1 MKEDILLYE
10 DGIKQILHDIASEN
24 GFYIKHLESGLD
36 KLYPLIYLNL
46 IHTIFQ
52 CYRKEKHD
60 MSKEKN
66 LKIKDTLYAIK
77 ERRANMDC
85 RVFSVKIQEN
95 RLSKAK
101 SEKLKRCFLEAK
113 WLYNAILATE
123 TLTLEDT
130 SSVQVKVKDS
140 FEVREIKTLSAQ
152 MKQSVVD
159 SAKTNVFNLS
169 KAKKHGV
176 KVGKLQFKK
185 ECNEINLK
193 QFGQTYMIKDKNKI
207 HIQRIGILVVNGL
220 EQINL
225 DEVEFANA
233 KLIQKS
239 SGFYINLTVYSN
251 KQPQSN
257 VEKEVLGVDMGIK
270 DQLIFSNGVK
280 VNFYLEES
288 ERLKGLMR
296 KLARQTKGSNQHK
309 QTLHRI
315 EKIYEHYNNKKNDV
329 VNKLNFVLSE
339 NYIICFQDE
348 LLRQWKR
355 RKSKR
360 RFSFGRKVQHGI
372 LGRAKDKLRKN
383 PFNVMLESYV
393 PTTQTCPKCG
403 CLTKHSLDKRSY
415 HCNNCGFENSD
426 RDIHSANMMVLLS
439 GYGTYRSLNTDTV
452 STERM
457 IGFLDSL
464 SNLGVVVSTTN
475 SMEARCL

>member
-1 MKEDILLYE
+1 MYE
-10 DGIKQILHDIASEN
+10 ERNRKIK
-24 GFYIKHLESGLD
+24 ESG
-36 KLYPLIYLNL
+36 KA
-46 IHTIFQ
+46 T
-52 CYRKEKHD
+52 R
-60 MSKEKN
+60 
-66 LKIKDTLYAIK
+66 

-85 RVFSVKIQEN
+85 RVFSVKVQEN
-95 RLSKAK
+95 RLSNAK
-101 SEKLKRCFLEAK
+101 KEKLKRCFLEAK

-140 FEVREIKTLSAQ
+140 FEIRPINTLSVQ
-152 MKQSVVD
+152 MKQSVAD
-159 SAKTNVFNLS
+159 SVKTNVSNLS
-169 KAKKHGV
+169 KARKHSL
-176 KVGKLQFKK
+176 KVGRLQFKK

-193 QFGQTYMIKDKNKI
+193 QFGKTYKVKSHNKI
-207 HIQRIGILVVNGL
+207 SVQNIGVLVVNGL
-220 EQINL
+220 EQINI

-233 KLIQKS
+233 KLIQKP
-239 SGFYINLTVYSN
+239 SGYYINITTYSE
-251 KQPQSN
+251 KQPQSSI
-257 VEKEVLGVDMGIK
+257 EKEVLGVDMGIK

-288 ERLKGLMR
+288 EQLKGLMR
-296 KLARQTKGSNQHK
+296 KLSRQTKGSNQYK

-315 EKIYEHYNNKKNDV
+315 KKIFEHQNNKKNDV
-329 VNKLNFVLSE
+329 VNKLDSVLSK

-372 LGRAKDKLRKN
+372 LGRVKDKLKQN
-383 PFNVMLESYV
+383 PSNVMLKSSV

-415 HCNNCGFENSD
+415 HCSHCGFENPD

-475 SMEARCL
+475 SMEAYCL